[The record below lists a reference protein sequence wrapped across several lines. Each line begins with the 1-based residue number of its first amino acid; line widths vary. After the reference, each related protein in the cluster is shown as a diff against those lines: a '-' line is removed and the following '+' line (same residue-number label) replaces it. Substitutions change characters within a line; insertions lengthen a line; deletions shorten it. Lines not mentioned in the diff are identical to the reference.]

1 MERSSLL
8 NIGIIFVISKLVENV
23 QDENDK
29 LFPHELGLLSA
40 VWNNFRNLL
49 GMLEGP
55 ADLLFFSSFITDNAW
70 SLLVGVIN
78 KELAFPCLRYSE

>member
-40 VWNNFRNLL
+40 V
-49 GMLEGP
+49 
-55 ADLLFFSSFITDNAW
+55 
-70 SLLVGVIN
+70 
-78 KELAFPCLRYSE
+78 